1 MSSNK
6 EKGTSSSSTESDLE
20 FDTKVHKTYYFRKSA
35 TQQLDTEFFNTDSEN
50 ANPKKTPP
58 EPNYSTVVNLSSSS
72 DEVNVTVDTE
82 YECQS
87 QLSVDMPGPSNKT
100 METRFRKSATQE
112 LDTEFFNT
120 DSENA
125 NPKKTPPDS
134 DELLNYC
141 KQIFQ
146 SQDTEATL
154 NLSSSSDQGNVT
166 VDSEYECQSQLSVDM
181 PGPSNKP
188 METRFECT
196 QDIGNESQY
205 ISQYISQDISQDIHL
220 PGPSS
225 KPLTKQTSCELT
237 QNEDDGDDD
246 FDSETTANSSSD
258 TVIVSDT
265 QNETERLSQ
274 YVVGEPTQYQS
285 QDIFPP
291 TLSQP
296 SQNLERSDRRKSHV
310 NYLHSSDASSSS
322 TDQDFVPVESE
333 SPALITR
340 QNAMYIHKQVVPAK
354 RNIESTD
361 SEDEFLPPPKK

>member
-1 MSSNK
+1 
-6 EKGTSSSSTESDLE
+6 
-20 FDTKVHKTYYFRKSA
+20 
-35 TQQLDTEFFNTDSEN
+35 
-50 ANPKKTPP
+50 
-58 EPNYSTVVNLSSSS
+58 
-72 DEVNVTVDTE
+72 
-82 YECQS
+82 
-87 QLSVDMPGPSNKT
+87 
-100 METRFRKSATQE
+100 
-112 LDTEFFNT
+112 
-120 DSENA
+120 
-125 NPKKTPPDS
+125 
-134 DELLNYC
+134 
-141 KQIFQ
+141 
-146 SQDTEATL
+146 
-154 NLSSSSDQGNVT
+154 
-166 VDSEYECQSQLSVDM
+166 M

-188 METRFECT
+188 IETRFECT
-196 QDIGNESQY
+196 QDI
-205 ISQYISQDISQDIHL
+205 
-220 PGPSS
+220 GPSS